1 MHMHQMHKQ
10 LMRVHLMRTH
20 GMVRGERRS
29 HVNDTGTD
37 TGFVVAAWRELLAR
51 YAEVSCALER
61 ELSDRHGLG
70 VSEFEVLE
78 RLTDAQPA
86 CAEPEAA
93 QFRVQELAGQVHL
106 SQSALS
112 RLIARLEREGLVTR
126 EMCKADRR
134 GVFVHVTEEG
144 RRRHAE
150 AIATHR
156 AVLSAHLSPHL
167 VNAGRVPPGPDDAPR
182 PR

>member
-1 MHMHQMHKQ
+1 M
-10 LMRVHLMRTH
+10 
-20 GMVRGERRS
+20 
-29 HVNDTGTD
+29 NDTD
-37 TGFVVAAWRELLAR
+37 TGFVVMAWRELLAR

-78 RLTDAQPA
+78 RLVEAQSP
-86 CAEPEAA
+86 CAEPAA
-93 QFRVQELAGQVHL
+93 AKFRVQELAGQVHL

-112 RLIARLEREGLVTR
+112 RLIARLEREGLVAR
-126 EMCKADRR
+126 AMCEADRR

-150 AIATHR
+150 AIPTHR
-156 AVLSAHLSPHL
+156 AVLSAHLFPHL
-167 VNAGRVPPGPDDAPR
+167 VNAGYAPPVPDDAPR
-182 PR
+182 PA